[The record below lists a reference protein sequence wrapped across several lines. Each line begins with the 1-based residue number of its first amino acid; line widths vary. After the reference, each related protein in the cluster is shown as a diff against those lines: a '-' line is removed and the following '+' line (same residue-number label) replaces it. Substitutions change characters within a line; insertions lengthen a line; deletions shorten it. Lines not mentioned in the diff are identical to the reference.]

1 MHEDD
6 RLNHRDCGWD
16 EEALFDHIDGALPEG
31 RARSFERH
39 LALCAACR
47 LDVDSYRRLERDL
60 DAMTPLAPRPGFDA
74 AVLEAVLGDRVP
86 APAAGSAEQPRRG
99 WLGALGGAKGPARAG
114 VFAAAALS
122 LLGMIS
128 VVLYAGSLGGVREL
142 VVHAVMTIVRGGV
155 GMLAA
160 GAGQVLAAVRVS
172 DALFNVARS
181 LEPIWRS
188 FELAAHT
195 VGPEFWLFSTF
206 LSLLALM
213 GAVRLATGSAVER
226 EVRRVCLVL

>member
-6 RLNHRDCGWD
+6 RLKHRDCGWD

-31 RARSFERH
+31 RARAFERH
-39 LALCAACR
+39 LAECAACR

-60 DAMTPLAPRPGFDA
+60 DAMAPLAPRPGFDA
-74 AVLEAVLGDRVP
+74 HVLEAVLGPVMPVP
-86 APAAGSAEQPRRG
+86 SAQATRPRRG
-99 WLGALGGAKGPARAG
+99 WLGALAG
-114 VFAAAALS
+114 SSRPVKAGIFAAAVLS
-122 LLGMIS
+122 LAGMVS
-128 VVLYAGSLGGVREL
+128 VILYAGSLGGVGEL
-142 VVHAVMTIVRGGV
+142 AEHTVLTVVRGGAD
-155 GMLAA
+155 MIAA
-160 GAGQVLAAVRVS
+160 GAAQVLTAVRVS

-181 LEPIWRS
+181 LEPIWGS
-188 FELAAHT
+188 FQLAAQA